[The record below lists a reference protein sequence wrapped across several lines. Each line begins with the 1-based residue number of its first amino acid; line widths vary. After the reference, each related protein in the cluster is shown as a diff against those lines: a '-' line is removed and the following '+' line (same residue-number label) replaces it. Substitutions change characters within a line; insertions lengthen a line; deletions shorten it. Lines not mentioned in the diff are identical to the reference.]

1 MGGSPSR
8 HASVS
13 SVAVP
18 SPSQGQFHR
27 ADGYGASRSQLT
39 GTRREAEAPTPR
51 QPSLLAQFEE
61 HQRPQWDATGPPVSD
76 RVCDLITHYW
86 QNVMPRS
93 QVKDVYASLQRP
105 ENPHV
110 LQKTIINTELS
121 QSLPQ
126 HIKVK
131 DSQIGAIQWG
141 VQFASI
147 PLVHI
152 LEAVERGEELQDET
166 VLWATITTLK
176 LLARSS
182 SLANNLRRN
191 LIRPHLHRQFK
202 KLASNNVNICHD
214 YGKLLGDDLQGRLKQ
229 LADMSR
235 VATEMGRRPGPQAPP
250 YKRPNSS
257 GQGNY
262 QSGPRQSG
270 HRGARHLPYVRP
282 CVQRQARQARQH
294 RGRRR

>member
-1 MGGSPSR
+1 
-8 HASVS
+8 
-13 SVAVP
+13 
-18 SPSQGQFHR
+18 
-27 ADGYGASRSQLT
+27 
-39 GTRREAEAPTPR
+39 
-51 QPSLLAQFEE
+51 
-61 HQRPQWDATGPPVSD
+61 
-76 RVCDLITHYW
+76 
-86 QNVMPRS
+86 MPRS
-93 QVKDVYASLQRP
+93 QVKDVNASLPRP
-105 ENPHV
+105 GNLHV

-126 HIKVK
+126 HIKAK
-131 DSQIGAIQWG
+131 DSQIGAVQWG

-152 LEAVERGEELQDET
+152 LEAVERGEELQNET
-166 VLWATITTLK
+166 VLRATITTLK

-191 LIRPHLHRQFK
+191 MVRPHLQRQFQ
-202 KLASNNVNICHD
+202 KLASNGVNICHG

-262 QSGPRQSG
+262 RGNYQGNFQSGPRQSG
-270 HRGARHLPYVRP
+270 RGGVRHLPYVRP
-282 CVQRQARQARQH
+282 GVQGQARQARQH